1 MKEKDKK
8 FNHSLGE
15 LEAEIMEVV
24 WKLKKCPVRRVLDK
38 LKSKRKVAYTTVM
51 TVMCRLYNKGL
62 LKRTLDASGAYVYSS
77 RREKKEFL
85 VSASRNAIN
94 NLIKEFGDVA
104 VAQFIDIV
112 ESKDA
117 KKLKEW
123 RGKLKKL

>member
-24 WKLKKCPVRRVLDK
+24 WKLKKCPVRLVLDK
-38 LKSKRKVAYTTVM
+38 LRSKRKVAYTTVM
-51 TVMCRLYNKGL
+51 TVMARLHDKGL

-77 RREKKEFL
+77 VRDKKEFL
-85 VSASRNAIN
+85 VSASKNAIN

-104 VAQFIDIV
+104 VAQFIDIM
-112 ESKDA
+112 ESGDT

-123 RGKLKKL
+123 RQKLKKM